1 MKNRVTNSG
10 ALEHWFFWPPA
21 ILLLLI
27 IAIYLGG
34 FGTPLFLALNHV
46 SERAGDFFW
55 IGLTTL
61 GDGLVVCVLLLPFV
75 RRKPELVW
83 SMVLSW
89 LLVALYVKG
98 IKSLIS
104 VPRPLSVLSA
114 ADFHVIG
121 APYRFNSFP
130 SGHAAVAA
138 AFAATFCLFYKQK
151 WLRALLVV
159 VALLIALSRV
169 AMGLHWVTDVLVGL
183 LGGWLLAMLA
193 YSLAPKL
200 RFGVSPITQT
210 IIGVI
215 LLAAAVRMLFVN
227 HTDYDQAFRLQQAI
241 AFGSLLLTAGYIYQ
255 WRLSAS
261 RSTSDSIG
269 KLT

>member
-1 MKNRVTNSG
+1 MQHQANTSG
-10 ALEHWFFWPPA
+10 ALEHWLFWPPA

-27 IAIYLGG
+27 VAIYFGG
-34 FGTPLFLALNHV
+34 FGTPLFLTLNHV
-46 SERAGDFFW
+46 SGRAGDFFW

-61 GDGLVVCVLLLPFV
+61 GDGLVVCVLILPFV

-98 IKSLIS
+98 IKNLIS

-138 AFAATFCLFYKQK
+138 TFAATFCLFYKQK

-159 VALLIALSRV
+159 VALLIGRSEEHTSELQSRS
-169 AMGLHWVTDVLVGL
+169 DLVC
-183 LGGWLLAMLA
+183 
-193 YSLAPKL
+193 
-200 RFGVSPITQT
+200 R
-210 IIGVI
+210 
-215 LLAAAVRMLFVN
+215 
-227 HTDYDQAFRLQQAI
+227 
-241 AFGSLLLTAGYIYQ
+241 LLLE
-255 WRLSAS
+255 
-261 RSTSDSIG
+261 
-269 KLT
+269 KK

>member
-1 MKNRVTNSG
+1 MKHHVDTSRT
-10 ALEHWFFWPPA
+10 LERWIFWPPA
-21 ILLLLI
+21 ILLALI
-27 IAIYLGG
+27 VAIYFGG
-34 FGTPLFLALNHV
+34 FGTALFLAINHV

-83 SMVLSW
+83 SMVLSL

-98 IKSLIS
+98 IKNLIN

-130 SGHAAVAA
+130 SGHAAVATA
-138 AFAATFCLFYKQK
+138 LAATFCLFYKQK

-159 VALLIALSRV
+159 VALLIGLSRI

-183 LGGWLLAMLA
+183 LGGWSLAILA
-193 YSLAPKL
+193 YPIAAKL
-200 RFGVSPITQT
+200 RFGISPATQV
-210 IIGVI
+210 IIGSI
-215 LLAAAVRMLFVN
+215 LVAAAVRMLFVN

-241 AFGSLLLTAGYIYQ
+241 AFGSLMLTAGEIYRR
-255 WRLSAS
+255 RLSPNESA
-261 RSTSDSIG
+261 SDSLG

>member
-1 MKNRVTNSG
+1 MKNRATNFG
-10 ALEHWFFWPPA
+10 PLEYWIFLPPV
-21 ILLLLI
+21 ILMLLI
-27 IAIYLGG
+27 VAIHFGG
-34 FGTPLFLALNHV
+34 LGTPLFLQLNHI
-46 SERAGDFFW
+46 SERAGDFIW

-89 LLVALYVKG
+89 LLVALFVKG
-98 IKSLIS
+98 IKNLIN

-138 AFAATFCLFYKQK
+138 TFAATFCLFYKQK

-159 VALLIALSRV
+159 VALLIGLSRV
-169 AMGLHWVTDVLVGL
+169 AMGLHWVTDVLAGF
-183 LGGWLLAMLA
+183 LGGWSLAILA
-193 YSLAPKL
+193 YPIAAKL
-200 RFGVSPITQT
+200 RFGVSPVTQT

-215 LLAAAVRMLFVN
+215 LLVAAVRMLFVN

-241 AFGSLLLTAGYIYQ
+241 ALGSLLLTAGNIYW

-261 RSTSDSIG
+261 GSTSDSIG

>member
-1 MKNRVTNSG
+1 MTHHVKTSG
-10 ALEHWFFWPPA
+10 GLEHWIFWPPL
-21 ILLLLI
+21 ILLVLI
-27 IAIYLGG
+27 VAIYFGD

-46 SERAGDFFW
+46 SERAGDSFW

-83 SMVLSW
+83 SMVLSL

-98 IKSLIS
+98 LKNLIS
-104 VPRPLSVLSA
+104 VARPLSVLSA
-114 ADFHVIG
+114 ADFHLIG

-138 AFAATFCLFYKQK
+138 TFAATFCLFYKQK
-151 WLRALLVV
+151 WLRALLVL
-159 VALLIALSRV
+159 VALLIGLSRV
-169 AMGLHWVTDVLVGL
+169 AMGLHWVTDVLAGL
-183 LGGWLLAMLA
+183 LGGWSLAMLA
-193 YSLAPKL
+193 YPIAAKL
-200 RFGVSPITQT
+200 RFGVSPATQV
-210 IIGVI
+210 IIGVM
-215 LLAAAVRMLFVN
+215 LLAAAVGMLFVN

-241 AFGSLLLTAGYIYQ
+241 AFGSLLLTAGDIYQ
-255 WRLSAS
+255 RRLSAS
-261 RSTSDSIG
+261 GSTKDSIG

>member
-1 MKNRVTNSG
+1 MKNRVTNF
-10 ALEHWFFWPPA
+10 AAIEPWVFWPPA

-27 IAIYLGG
+27 VAIYLGG
-34 FGTPLFLALNHV
+34 FGTPLFLTLNHV

-89 LLVALYVKG
+89 LLVALSVKG
-98 IKSLIS
+98 IKNLIS

-138 AFAATFCLFYKQK
+138 TFAATFCLFYKQK

-159 VALLIALSRV
+159 VALLIGLSRV

-183 LGGWLLAMLA
+183 LGGWLLAILA

-227 HTDYDQAFRLQQAI
+227 HTDYEQAFRLQQAI
-241 AFGSLLLTAGYIYQ
+241 AFGSLLLTAGEIYQ

-261 RSTSDSIG
+261 RSSSDSIG

>member
-1 MKNRVTNSG
+1 MHQLNTPRT
-10 ALEHWFFWPPA
+10 LEHWIFWPPL

-27 IAIYLGG
+27 VAIYFGG
-34 FGTPLFLALNHV
+34 FGTPLFLALNHL

-55 IGLTTL
+55 IGLMTL

-98 IKSLIS
+98 IKNLIS

-151 WLRALLVV
+151 WLRALLIII
-159 VALLIALSRV
+159 ALLIGLSRV

-193 YSLAPKL
+193 YPIASRL
-200 RFGVSPITQT
+200 RFGVSPVTQV
-210 IIGVI
+210 IIGAI

-227 HTDYDQAFRLQQAI
+227 HTDYEQAFRLQQAI
-241 AFGSLLLTAGYIYQ
+241 AFGSLLLTAGEIYQ
-255 WRLSAS
+255 SRLSAS
-261 RSTSDSIG
+261 ESTSDSIG

>member
-1 MKNRVTNSG
+1 MKNRVTNSA
-10 ALEHWFFWPPA
+10 ALDHCFCWPPV
-21 ILLLLI
+21 ILLVLI
-27 IAIYLGG
+27 VAIYFGG
-34 FGTPLFLALNHV
+34 FGTTLFLALNHV

-83 SMVLSW
+83 SMVLS
-89 LLVALYVKG
+89 LLLLALYVKG

-138 AFAATFCLFYKQK
+138 T
-151 WLRALLVV
+151 
-159 VALLIALSRV
+159 
-169 AMGLHWVTDVLVGL
+169 
-183 LGGWLLAMLA
+183 
-193 YSLAPKL
+193 
-200 RFGVSPITQT
+200 
-210 IIGVI
+210 
-215 LLAAAVRMLFVN
+215 
-227 HTDYDQAFRLQQAI
+227 
-241 AFGSLLLTAGYIYQ
+241 
-255 WRLSAS
+255 
-261 RSTSDSIG
+261 
-269 KLT
+269 

>member
-1 MKNRVTNSG
+1 MKDRVNTSG
-10 ALEHWFFWPPA
+10 PLEYWIFWPPLV
-21 ILLLLI
+21 LLLLI
-27 IAIYLGG
+27 VAIYFGG
-34 FGTPLFLALNHV
+34 LGTPLFLALNHL

-75 RRKPELVW
+75 RRKPEMVW

-89 LLVALYVKG
+89 ILVALYVKG
-98 IKSLIS
+98 IKNLIS
-104 VPRPLSVLSA
+104 VPRPLPVLSA
-114 ADFHVIG
+114 ADFHLIG

-138 AFAATFCLFYKQK
+138 TSAATFCLFYKQR

-159 VALLIALSRV
+159 GALLIGLSRV
-169 AMGLHWVTDVLVGL
+169 AMGLHWVTDVLVGF
-183 LGGWLLAMLA
+183 LGGWSLALLAYPIA
-193 YSLAPKL
+193 DKL
-200 RFGVSPITQT
+200 RFGVSPVTQV
-210 IIGVI
+210 IIGVM
-215 LLAAAVRMLFVN
+215 LSAAAVRMLFVN

-241 AFGSLLLTAGYIYQ
+241 AFGSLVLTAGDICQ

-261 RSTSDSIG
+261 HSTSDSIR

>member
-1 MKNRVTNSG
+1 MKHDANTSG
-10 ALEHWFFWPPA
+10 ELERWIFWPPV

-27 IAIYLGG
+27 VAIYFGA
-34 FGTPLFLALNHV
+34 FGTRLFLTLNHV
-46 SERAGDFFW
+46 SERVGDFFW

-98 IKSLIS
+98 LKNLIS

-114 ADFHVIG
+114 ADFHLIG

-159 VALLIALSRV
+159 VALLIGLSRV

-183 LGGWLLAMLA
+183 LGGWSLAMLA
-193 YSLAPKL
+193 YPIAAKL

-241 AFGSLLLTAGYIYQ
+241 AFGSILLTAGEIYQ

-261 RSTSDSIG
+261 RSTSDSIR

>member
-1 MKNRVTNSG
+1 MKHDANTSG
-10 ALEHWFFWPPA
+10 ELERWIFWPPV

-27 IAIYLGG
+27 VAIYFGA
-34 FGTPLFLALNHV
+34 FGTRLFLTLNHV
-46 SERAGDFFW
+46 SERVGDFFW

-98 IKSLIS
+98 IKNLIS

-138 AFAATFCLFYKQK
+138 TFAATFCLFYKQK
-151 WLRALLVV
+151 WLRAPLIV
-159 VALLIALSRV
+159 VALLIGLSRV
-169 AMGLHWVTDVLVGL
+169 AMGLHWVTDELVGL
-183 LGGWLLAMLA
+183 VGGWFLAMLA
-193 YSLAPKL
+193 YAIAAKL
-200 RFGVSPITQT
+200 RFGVSAATQVV
-210 IIGVI
+210 IWVI
-215 LLAAAVRMLFVN
+215 LLAAAV
-227 HTDYDQAFRLQQAI
+227 
-241 AFGSLLLTAGYIYQ
+241 
-255 WRLSAS
+255 
-261 RSTSDSIG
+261 
-269 KLT
+269 